1 METQMKFASKM
12 IGKMKE
18 MAPNQSEA
26 INTRAIEPPIR
37 FVDPPVYGSLVNI
50 IISNNKIYHT

>member
-18 MAPNQSEA
+18 MAPNQSET

-37 FVDPPVYGSLVNI
+37 FVDPPVYGSLVNK
-50 IISNNKIYHT
+50 ISDRKKF

>member
-1 METQMKFASKM
+1 MKFASKM

-18 MAPNQSEA
+18 MAPNQSET

-50 IISNNKIYHT
+50 IISNNKIYNT